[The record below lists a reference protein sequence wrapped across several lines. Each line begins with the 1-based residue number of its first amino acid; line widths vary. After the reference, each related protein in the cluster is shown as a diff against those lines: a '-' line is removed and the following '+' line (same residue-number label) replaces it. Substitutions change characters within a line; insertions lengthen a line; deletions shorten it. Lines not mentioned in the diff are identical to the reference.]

1 MSGSLREPRTAWRH
15 HPLGQTLY
23 VTDGIGYVARRG
35 GDGGTEVQEIRPRR
49 RGLHRAGRGAL
60 AWRHRGSADQV
71 ERHHYSLR
79 PDRSSKRHYRSPC
92 LDERV
97 TENAGVEAAFRAGA

>member
-97 TENAGVEAAFRAGA
+97 TENAGTTARA